1 MANDAAQAT
10 TMKDAEV
17 WAGPHKCVPCDE
29 SFLNV
34 QSDDWPDESGKP
46 YTSMEVSC
54 VCTDGDPITAEQDG
68 KIFHGL
74 GLMFGDR
81 LVAVFGTA
89 VVVQTFTPEGAAK
102 ARSLMKSAV
111 IG

>member
-1 MANDAAQAT
+1 MT
-10 TMKDAEV
+10 TAKFADAEMWV
-17 WAGPHKCVPCDE
+17 GPHKCVPCDE
-29 SFLNV
+29 SLLNF
-34 QSDDWPDESGKP
+34 QSADWPDESGKP
-46 YTSMEVSC
+46 YTAMELSC
-54 VCTDGDPITAEQDG
+54 VCTDGDPVTAEQDG
-68 KIFHGL
+68 KTFRGR

-81 LVAVFGTA
+81 LVAVFGDD